1 MDDRARLFAEELRRI
16 RLAAGVSLSE
26 LAKRV
31 HYSKGYLSKI
41 ETGVKPA
48 GTDLARRC
56 DAALDAGGELVAL
69 VEHRGPASADADGWQ
84 ESWAGDG
91 WMLNLESNGS
101 SWFNPVTGRDTVDSG
116 TALLAFGLTERH
128 ASAAAQQETTIAGYQ
143 KIFEQHR
150 LIGQTTSPALVLP
163 ALIAQTHTLRGLAK
177 ATRSPMRVQF
187 LQLASRYAEY
197 VGWMTQEA
205 GNDRATLWW
214 TQSAVEMANAAGDL
228 DLAAHSL
235 VRNALIAL
243 YRDDAKQTVELSRQA
258 QADPKTPVRIRGLA
272 ALREA
277 QGHALA
283 GDDRLCRNTLDR
295 AKQLLETV
303 VSSADGMVLGTTVVS
318 NMAPMVTGWCMYDLG
333 RPAEAAEI
341 LADEIARLPVS
352 SRRAHARFGARLALS
367 HAAAGDIDHACSLT
381 HNVLD
386 SAELVDSATVR
397 FDLRRIGRTLARWPS
412 HSSVRDLQPRLTTAL
427 HAPAF

>member
-1 MDDRARLFAEELRRI
+1 MDDQARLFAEQLRRI

-48 GTDLARRC
+48 GADLARRC
-56 DAALDAGGELVAL
+56 DAALDAGGELVSL
-69 VEHRGPASADADGWQ
+69 VEHRGPTAADSDGRH
-84 ESWAGDG
+84 ESWDG
-91 WMLNLESNGS
+91 EVWMLNLESSGS
-101 SWFNPVTGRDTVDSG
+101 SWFNPVKRRDALASG
-116 TALLAFGLTERH
+116 AALLAFGLTERH

-143 KIFEQHR
+143 NIFEQHR
-150 LIGQTTSPALVLP
+150 LIGQATSPALVLP

-177 ATRSPMRVQF
+177 ATRSPMREQF
-187 LQLASRYAEY
+187 LRLASRYAEY

-205 GNDRATLWW
+205 GNDRAALWW

-243 YRDDAKQTVELSRQA
+243 YRDDAARTVELSRQA
-258 QADPKTPVRIRGLA
+258 QADPATPVRIRGLA

-283 GDDRLCRNTLDR
+283 GNDKLCRQTLDR
-295 AKQLLETV
+295 ATRLLETV
-303 VSSADGMVLGTTVVS
+303 NSTDGMVLGTTAVS
-318 NMAPMVTGWCMYDLG
+318 SIGPMVKGWCLYDLG

-341 LADEIARLPVS
+341 LAEEITHLPAV

-367 HAAAGDIDHACSLT
+367 HAAAGDIDRACTLT
-381 HNVLD
+381 HKVLD

-397 FDLRRIGRTLARWPS
+397 FDLRRIGRTIARWPS
-412 HSSVRDLQPRLTTAL
+412 RSSVRDLQPRLTTAL